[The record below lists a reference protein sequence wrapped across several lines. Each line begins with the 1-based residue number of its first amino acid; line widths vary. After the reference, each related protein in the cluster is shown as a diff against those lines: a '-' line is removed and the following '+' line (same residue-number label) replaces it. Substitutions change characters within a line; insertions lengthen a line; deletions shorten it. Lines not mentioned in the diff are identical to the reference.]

1 MEILVNPFYF
11 GIEYNTTNVREDILA
26 ISRSLNDFVTNRSYS
41 QMVDYMLIT
50 LYSNFPFSKPLV
62 RPKYVEDGKGRVVT
76 TGDTYPI
83 HHELYVDIVIAS
95 SDTLIT
101 AKGSEVKTIVGK
113 EIIDYFENVN
123 LPIKI
128 RKSFD
133 KERFVEDL
141 REFFNIPKSL
151 GVSKGQPGQPL

>member
-1 MEILVNPFYF
+1 MKILVNPFYF
-11 GIEYNTTNVREDILA
+11 GIEYNATTVREDILA

-62 RPKYVEDGKGRVVT
+62 RPKYIEDGRGRVVT
-76 TGDTYPI
+76 TGDTFPI
-83 HHELYVDIVIAS
+83 HHELYVDIVIDS
-95 SDTLIT
+95 SNFLVA
-101 AKGSEVKTIVGK
+101 AKGPEVSAIVGK
-113 EIIDYFENVN
+113 EIITYFENVK
-123 LPIKI
+123 LPMKI

-141 REFFNIPKSL
+141 REFFNMPDEANNN
-151 GVSKGQPGQPL
+151 